1 MNVTPCGMQVL
12 VKLDEVNEMSKGGII
27 QHTQNEIER
36 EQNGK
41 NMGRVIKIGPFVHAD
56 WEDMTN
62 DTSSGKAKEW
72 GYEVGDL
79 VLFNRYDGVA
89 HDLPNYENYRLIPSN
104 CIIGKVEQ

>member
-1 MNVTPCGMQVL
+1 
-12 VKLDEVNEMSKGGII
+12 
-27 QHTQNEIER
+27 
-36 EQNGK
+36 
-41 NMGRVIKIGPFVHAD
+41 
-56 WEDMTN
+56 MTN

-104 CIIGKVEQ
+104 CILGKVEQ